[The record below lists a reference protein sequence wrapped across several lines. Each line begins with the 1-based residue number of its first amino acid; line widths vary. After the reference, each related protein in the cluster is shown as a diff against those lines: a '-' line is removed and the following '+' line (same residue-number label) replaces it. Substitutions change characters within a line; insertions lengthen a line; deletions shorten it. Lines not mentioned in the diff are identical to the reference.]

1 MPSIIASNAPLFL
14 TGVFVFGLLIGSFL
28 NVVILRLPVRL
39 QRDWRRQCRELLDP
53 EASTED
59 AVPEPTGLPADL
71 IWSRSRCPHCSH
83 RITAAE
89 NIPLLSYLFLH
100 GRCSACKT
108 RISPRY
114 PLVEASTACMFL
126 LTALVFGPTP
136 QALSAIVLTGLL
148 IALAGIDIDH
158 QLLPDDLTYFVLWSG
173 LFLSL
178 FNVFC
183 DPVSSIIG
191 ALAGY
196 LSLWSVY
203 HLFRLLTG
211 KEGMGYGDFKLLAAL
226 GAWTGWQ
233 MLPLIILLSS
243 LVGAVTGVTMIVCKR
258 HRSSQPLPFGPFIA
272 LAGWIALL
280 WGDKIVNAY
289 LRSSGLGSY

>member
-1 MPSIIASNAPLFL
+1 MATMLFSNAPLFL
-14 TGVFVFGLLIGSFL
+14 TGVFVFGLLLGSFL
-28 NVVILRLPVRL
+28 NVVILRLPIRL
-39 QRDWRRQCRELLDP
+39 QRDWRRQCRELLETEGSDEDTVP
-53 EASTED
+53 GST
-59 AVPEPTGLPADL
+59 ALPADL
-71 IWSRSRCPHCSH
+71 FWSRSRCPHCSH
-83 RITAAE
+83 RITAVE
-89 NIPLLSYLFLH
+89 NIPLLSYAFLR
-100 GRCSACKT
+100 GRCSACKS

-114 PLVEASTACMFL
+114 PLVEATTACMFL
-126 LTALVFGPTP
+126 LAALVFGPTP

-178 FNVFC
+178 FNVYC

-243 LVGAVTGVTMIVCKR
+243 LVGAVTGIAMIVFKQ